1 MGGPWWGRGPGA
13 GAEGGRGT
21 AVRGLSVAAA
31 VRPRPRV
38 VRGRLAAGVVL
49 AAPATT
55 VRRRVGFVAAGV
67 ERAVELVGADRGVVE
82 RAPAAPVGEG
92 EAGRLAD
99 VEVGHAVAPPPCGV
113 GDGGAAG
120 HQVAAHPVDAEGGA
134 GGRDP
139 EQLRLGQRH
148 LRHPGPGG
156 GDAGAELAS
165 GGRVRLGAG
174 RRGAVVAEPGPHHL
188 GPPGRVVAGQDGDAQ
203 AEAVQQLGP
212 QLALLGVHGADQ
224 QEP

>member
-1 MGGPWWGRGPGA
+1 MGGPWRGRGPGA

-21 AVRGLSVAAA
+21 AVRRLPVAAA

-38 VRGRLAAGVVL
+38 VRGRLARGRAGR
-49 AAPATT
+49 PATT
-55 VRRRVGFVAAGV
+55 VRRRVGFVATGV
-67 ERAVELVGADRGVVE
+67 ERAVELSAPTAGR
-82 RAPAAPVGEG
+82 RTAPAAPVGEG
-92 EAGRLAD
+92 QAGRLAD

-148 LRHPGPGG
+148 LRHLGPGG